1 MSPAASTLPL
11 LVERIAAIGAE
22 GDDDELASLRLRTL
36 NLATAGIAVVAIVWI
51 SIYAALGL
59 WAAAAVPFV
68 WSVSTATML
77 IAQARRPRPVLFRNV
92 ELAMMLV
99 FPSVLQWILGGFAA
113 GSAVC
118 LWGLTAPLGAMF
130 FIGSRGS
137 VPWFAAFL
145 VLLVISALIEPA
157 LGDPASIP
165 QAIELMFFVINL
177 GVVSTTVFVLVQY
190 FVRARE
196 AEHER
201 SEALLLN
208 VLPAPIARRLKRTP
222 GVLADAYP
230 DASVLF
236 ADVVGFTPLAERLG
250 PERLVS
256 LLDQVF
262 TPWDALAARHGLEKI
277 KTIGDAYMA
286 AAGVPRARP
295 DHALAAASMALE
307 MQGELDDCAGEES
320 GSLQVRVGID
330 SGPLVAGVIGTSKFS
345 YDLWG
350 DTVNTAS
357 RMESSGVPGRVQ
369 VSSRTAEELAGA
381 LPLTHRGEIEV
392 KGKGKMETYLLEA
405 PSPNAEPPPRPAAES
420 AASS

>member
-1 MSPAASTLPL
+1 MTATAGTSTS
-11 LVERIAAIGAE
+11 LVDRIAGIGAGE
-22 GDDDELASLRLRTL
+22 DEDELAALRRRTL
-36 NLATAGIAVVAIVWI
+36 NLVTTGIALVAIVWI

-68 WSVSTATML
+68 WSVSTAAML
-77 IAQARRPRPVLFRNV
+77 AAQSRRPNPALLRNV
-92 ELAMMLV
+92 ELTMMLV
-99 FPSVLQWILGGFAA
+99 FPFVLQWILGGFAS

-130 FIGSRGS
+130 FIGGRGS
-137 VPWFAAFL
+137 VPWFTAFL
-145 VLLVISALIEPA
+145 ALLVVSALIEPL

-165 QAIELMFFVINL
+165 RALELMFFVINL
-177 GVVSTTVFVLVQY
+177 GTVSVTVFVLVRY
-190 FVRARE
+190 FNQARE
-196 AEHER
+196 AEHDR

-208 VLPAPIARRLKRTP
+208 VLPAPVARRLKRTP

-230 DASVLF
+230 EASVLF

-262 TPWDALAARHGLEKI
+262 RRWDELAQRHGLEKI

-286 AAGVPRARP
+286 AAGVPEPRT
-295 DHALAAASMALE
+295 DHALAAARMALE
-307 MQGELDDCAGEES
+307 MQGEIDSCGDLEAR
-320 GSLQVRVGID
+320 SLRVRVGID
-330 SGPLVAGVIGTSKFS
+330 SGPVVAGVIGTSKFS

-369 VSSRTAEELAGA
+369 VTARTAERLGDA
-381 LPLTHRGEIEV
+381 LPLIPRGEIEV
-392 KGKGKMETYLLEA
+392 KGKGRMETYLL
-405 PSPNAEPPPRPAAES
+405 AEPE
-420 AASS
+420 